1 MKKASHLPPWK
12 RPWQW
17 FWLVLALASSLIL
30 IQTMPPGNNMRGDEM
45 DMPSPAAAST
55 ADSPNVTPKRHGKAA
70 SNTIATPASPKAEG
84 SEGGMMKKRHSTSTT
99 NKGWWSKVERKA
111 SVIGKL
117 LLMVSIAAMVG
128 SIAEAR
134 KWHLIFGY
142 ILGRFSRLM
151 RLPAIV
157 SIAMPTALYSN
168 TAANSMLVSS
178 HAEGKIEHS
187 TLIAGGMANSYLS
200 YLSHSLRVMYPVLG
214 AVGIPGALYF
224 GGQFSFGF
232 LFILGVL
239 LWHRRRMAGKSN
251 TDSGEVGTTDSH
263 SPYEAPLSWG
273 QTGIKAVQRV
283 CTLLF
288 RMMILTVPLMLL
300 VEWMMKKGLFD
311 FWEQLVPDWVNR
323 IFPPEL
329 MSIVATQM
337 GGLVQAAAVAANLRD
352 HGAVTNAQI
361 LLAMFVGSAIGNPF
375 RALRRNL
382 PSALGIFPAREAVT
396 IVVGMQLSRII
407 GVIIL
412 IVVTALFIHYTH

>member
-1 MKKASHLPPWK
+1 MKKASPLPPWK

-17 FWLVLALASSLIL
+17 FWLVLALVSSLVL
-30 IQTMPPGNNMRGDEM
+30 IQTMPPGSDMRGDDMEM
-45 DMPSPAAAST
+45 PLPAATPTPDSSGVAS
-55 ADSPNVTPKRHGKAA
+55 PKSHGKA
-70 SNTIATPASPKAEG
+70 SSEATVPVPKA
-84 SEGGMMKKRHSTSTT
+84 EGGMMKKRHSSSSAD
-99 NKGWWSKVERKA
+99 KGWWGKVERKA
-111 SVIGKL
+111 SVIGNL

-142 ILGRFSRLM
+142 ILGKFSRIM

-239 LWHRRRMAGKSN
+239 LWHRRRMAGKSSP
-251 TDSGEVGTTDSH
+251 DSDETGTRK
-263 SPYEAPLSWG
+263 PAYEAPLSWG

-300 VEWMMKKGLFD
+300 VEWMMKKGMFD
-311 FWEQLVPDWVNR
+311 FWEQLVPDWINR

-352 HGAVTNAQI
+352 HGAVTNSQI